1 MTNSNSTLKFCL
13 IGYKPDYDEDEEYE
27 KKTYTVTGAN
37 GVRNYYTVGIANG
50 KSIEFLITPCFEK
63 FDEVVSAVPGG

>member
-1 MTNSNSTLKFCL
+1 MTNANSTLKFCL

-37 GVRNYYTVGIANG
+37 GICNYYTVGIANG
-50 KSIEFLITPCFEK
+50 KSIEFLITSCFEN
-63 FDEVVSAVPGG
+63 FGEVMNAVPGG